1 MENFGRILAFAMG
14 LNFFLLA
21 YQVPTNV
28 TSVLGWVFGSLLCL
42 AVLASFLKAKRYPG
56 KHGDK
61 L

>member
-1 MENFGRILAFAMG
+1 METFGKILAFGMG

-42 AVLASFLKAKRYPG
+42 AVLASFVKPKRYPE
-56 KHGDK
+56 KRGDRV
-61 L
+61 

>member
-1 MENFGRILAFAMG
+1 METFGKVLAFSMG

-42 AVLASFLKAKRYPG
+42 AVLASFLKAQRYPG
-56 KHGDK
+56 NHGDNV
-61 L
+61 